1 MGADETKT
9 IDRRPA
15 SGGGSC
21 ERCGA
26 RLTLASMKVNGV
38 WFCRTACAEGRP
50 AAEERHFRVPE
61 TRLYARPRR
70 HFARRRPVELNT

>member
-1 MGADETKT
+1 MGADGEKP

-26 RLTLASMKVNGV
+26 GLTLASLKLDGA
-38 WFCRTACAEGRP
+38 WFCGAACAAGRP
-50 AAEERHFRVPE
+50 AAGGRQFRVPE
-61 TRLYARPRR
+61 TRLYARPKR
-70 HFARRRPVELNT
+70 HFARRRPVELNS